1 MLINYGQGARMK
13 TKTIHIEKVPE
24 SLVRAL
30 KVKAAEEGRTMKSII
45 FELIENYLKADKG
58 GKK

>member
-1 MLINYGQGARMK
+1 MK

-45 FELIENYLKADKG
+45 FELIENYIKADKG